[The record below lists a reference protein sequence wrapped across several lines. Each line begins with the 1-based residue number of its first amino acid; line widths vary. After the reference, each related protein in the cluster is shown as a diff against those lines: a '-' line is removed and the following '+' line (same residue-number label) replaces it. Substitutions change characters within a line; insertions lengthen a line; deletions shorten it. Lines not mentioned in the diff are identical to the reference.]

1 MESRNTYVLAIL
13 GCIIIIIAMFFS
25 LSLDKII
32 IKPLIKNYA
41 ILDTYIRLDQ
51 SKSLTLLTTNI
62 LDVVPH
68 EK

>member
-1 MESRNTYVLAIL
+1 MYVLAIL
-13 GCIIIIIAMFFS
+13 GCIIIIVVMFFS

-41 ILDTYIRLDQ
+41 IPDMYMKLEQ
-51 SKSLTLLTTNI
+51 SKSLTLTTANI
-62 LDVVPH
+62 LDVVIH

>member
-62 LDVVPH
+62 LDAVPH

>member
-1 MESRNTYVLAIL
+1 MESRNTYVLVIL